1 MVFLLYYDLL
11 PNGWIKY
18 FRVKVVLLVPNQRSL
33 SKQKIFNDPV
43 HGFITISDP
52 LVQTLLDHPY
62 FQRLGRISQLGL
74 SYLVYPGA
82 HHTRLHHA
90 IGAVHLMGEALDV
103 LQQKGVEI
111 SKEEIQAAKVAI
123 LLHDI
128 GHGPFSHTLETTI
141 MPGVEHESISLD
153 IMKEL
158 NEQLKGELDL
168 TIAIFT
174 RKYHK
179 SFLSELVSG
188 QLDVDRLDYLMR
200 DSFFTGVAEGII
212 GSERILKMMNVVN
225 GRLVVEQKGIYS
237 VEKFLIARRLM
248 YWQVYFH
255 KTVIGAEALLTGI
268 LRRAK
273 ELGNAGEELFCTSAL
288 RNFLYNSDNRLLN
301 QFVQLDDMDI
311 LASIKEWVQH
321 KDPILSDLCFRL
333 IYRKLFRVKLQ
344 AEPFDKA
351 EIEAIRDRVK
361 NKLDL
366 ADNNLINYY
375 VSNSFVSTLAYE
387 ETAGEVLIMDKKG
400 DVLPLFQ
407 VSDHLLPEDM
417 SRVISKHFVCY
428 PKDIE

>member
-1 MVFLLYYDLL
+1 MA
-11 PNGWIKY
+11 
-18 FRVKVVLLVPNQRSL
+18 
-33 SKQKIFNDPV
+33 KQKIFNDPV

-52 LVQTLLDHPY
+52 LIQKLLDHPY

-90 IGAVHLMGEALDV
+90 LGAVHLMGEALDI
-103 LQQKGVEI
+103 LIQKGVEI

-128 GHGPFSHTLETTI
+128 GHGPFSHTLETSI
-141 MPGVEHESISLD
+141 MPGIEHESISLD

-158 NEQLKGELDL
+158 NEQFNGELDL

-179 SFLSELVSG
+179 AFLSELVSG

-212 GSERILKMMNVVN
+212 GSERIIKMMNVAD
-225 GRLVVEQKGIYS
+225 GRLLVEQKGIYS

-273 ELGNAGEELFCTSAL
+273 ELGNLGEELFCTSAL
-288 RNFLYNSDNRLLN
+288 RNFLYKSDQKLLH
-301 QFVQLDDMDI
+301 QFVKLDDMDI

-344 AEPFDKA
+344 AEPFDRL
-351 EIEAIRDRVK
+351 EIEDIRTKVN
-361 NKLDL
+361 NKLNL
-366 ADNNLINYY
+366 KDNNLVSYY
-375 VSNSFVSTLAYE
+375 VSNSFVSTQAYE
-387 ETAGEVLIMDKKG
+387 ETVGEVLILDKKG
-400 DVLPLFQ
+400 EVLPLFK

-417 SRVISKHFVCY
+417 SRVITKHFVCY

>member
-1 MVFLLYYDLL
+1 LA
-11 PNGWIKY
+11 
-18 FRVKVVLLVPNQRSL
+18 
-33 SKQKIFNDPV
+33 KQKIFNDPV

-52 LVQTLLDHPY
+52 LIQKLLDHPF

-90 IGAVHLMGEALDV
+90 LGAVYLMGEALAV

-141 MPGVEHESISLD
+141 MPGIEHETISLE

-158 NEQLKGELDL
+158 NLQLNGELDMA
-168 TIAIFT
+168 IDIFT
-174 RKYHK
+174 GKYQK

-200 DSFFTGVAEGII
+200 DSFFTGVAEGVI
-212 GSERILKMMNVVN
+212 GSDRIIRMMNVVE

-273 ELGNAGEELFCTSAL
+273 ELGTAGEELFCTSAL
-288 RNFLYNSDNRLLN
+288 KNFLYSSDKKLLH

-321 KDPILSDLCFRL
+321 KDPILSDLCYRL
-333 IYRKLFRVKLQ
+333 VYRKLFRVKLQ
-344 AEPFDKA
+344 TEKFNIA
-351 EIEAIRDRVK
+351 EIEAIRTKVK

-366 ADNNLINYY
+366 ADNNLISYY
-375 VSNSFVSTLAYE
+375 VTNSFVSTLAYE

-400 DVLPLFQ
+400 EVLPLFK

-417 SRVISKHFVCY
+417 SRVITKHFVCY